1 MTNTQLISELLLELV
16 MNKITYSPI
25 YIYFF
30 LYLKL
35 VLLRFRVVCC
45 IINYILLI
53 LNPISLHSVWLLN
66 WGMNWI
72 IFFFFFLVGN
82 LHAHPMGLEHT
93 ISPLIPLLWEEKVPS
108 WAIAHWQGCLVLHTW
123 YKRSHTGVTCIN
135 WKWYWWC
142 LLDELDSKYS
152 FLLIL

>member
-16 MNKITYSPI
+16 MNKITYSPN
-25 YIYFF
+25 F

-66 WGMNWI
+66 WGMNWTQVI
-72 IFFFFFLVGN
+72 LFFFFFWGN
-82 LHAHPMGLEHT
+82 LHAHPMGLEPT
-93 ISPLIPLLWEEKVPS
+93 ISPFILLLWEEKVPS

-123 YKRSHTGVTCIN
+123 YKRSHTGVTCMN

-142 LLDELDSKYS
+142 LLDDLDSKYS